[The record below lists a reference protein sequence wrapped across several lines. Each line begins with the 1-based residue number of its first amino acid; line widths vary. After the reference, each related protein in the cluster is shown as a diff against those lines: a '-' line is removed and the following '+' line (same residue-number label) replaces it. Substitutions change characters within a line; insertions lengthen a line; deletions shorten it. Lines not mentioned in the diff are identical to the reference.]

1 MAFRMHLWSVDGPRL
16 TEIGSGSLDVEDRL
30 ENWLADDPSL
40 LGIDLLVIGRQV
52 HTDFG
57 GRIDL
62 LGLDADGNTYVLEL
76 KRARTPR
83 DVVAQV
89 LDYASWVKD
98 LTYAELDAICTKHTG
113 HPLGEAFGKHFGVSL
128 PETVN
133 DEHSLVIVASELDDA
148 SERIV
153 QYLADDRGLAINAV
167 FFQYFRDG
175 ERELLGRAWLRDPEE
190 IQERTESKKR
200 APWSGYWFV
209 NVGEGPHRNWDDCR
223 EYGFV
228 AAGGGEKYSRPLQK
242 LAEGD
247 PVFAYMKGL
256 GYVGFGKVRGE
267 AKPVDEFTVG
277 NDSTPVTELPLR
289 APDFMEHVVD
299 PARTEWFV
307 PVEWVKTFGRDEARW
322 FVGGFANQNI
332 VCKLRHPETVQFL
345 EREFGVEADES
356 S

>member
-1 MAFRMHLWSVDGPRL
+1 MHLWSVDGQRL
-16 TEIGSGSLDVEDRL
+16 AELRSSTLDVEDRL
-30 ENWLADDPSL
+30 EQWLADDPAL

-52 HTDFG
+52 HTHFG

-62 LGLDADGNTYVLEL
+62 LALDADANTYVLEL

-98 LTYAELDAICTKHTG
+98 LTYAELDAICDRHTNRS
-113 HPLGEAFGKHFGVSL
+113 LGEAFADHFDTSL
-128 PETVN
+128 PDTVN

-153 QYLADDRGLAINAV
+153 QYLADDRDLAINVV

-175 ERELLGRAWLRDPEE
+175 DRELLGRAWLRDPEE

-223 EYGFV
+223 KYGFV
-228 AAGGGEKYSRPLQK
+228 GAGQGEKYSRPLKK
-242 LAEGD
+242 LKAGD
-247 PVFAYMKGL
+247 PIFAYMKGL
-256 GYVGFGKVRGE
+256 GYVGFGNVLGE
-267 AKPVDEFTVG
+267 AKPLHEFTVG
-277 NDSTPVTELPLR
+277 PDSIPVSELPLR
-289 APDFMEHVVD
+289 APSFTENAGD
-299 PARTEWFV
+299 PVLSEWFV
-307 PVEWVKTFGRDEARW
+307 PVEWVKTFPREKARW
-322 FVGGFANQNI
+322 FAGGFANQNI

-345 EREFGVEADES
+345 EREFGVEADTLK
-356 S
+356 